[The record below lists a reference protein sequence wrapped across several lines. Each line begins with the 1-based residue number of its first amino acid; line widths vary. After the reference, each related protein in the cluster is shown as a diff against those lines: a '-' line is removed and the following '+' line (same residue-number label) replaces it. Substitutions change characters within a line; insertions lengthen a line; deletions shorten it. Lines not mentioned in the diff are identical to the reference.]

1 MHLFYTEQ
9 YTNIEEVEIFY
20 ASYDVVLLLTK
31 RRFEMEQKIVSKDF
45 LEWFGLDIYKTL
57 IKRYIFDD
65 SNEFEIRFPCYKS
78 FIWNICSDLCTK
90 IF

>member
-45 LEWFGLDIYKTL
+45 LEWFGLDI
-57 IKRYIFDD
+57 
-65 SNEFEIRFPCYKS
+65 
-78 FIWNICSDLCTK
+78 
-90 IF
+90 